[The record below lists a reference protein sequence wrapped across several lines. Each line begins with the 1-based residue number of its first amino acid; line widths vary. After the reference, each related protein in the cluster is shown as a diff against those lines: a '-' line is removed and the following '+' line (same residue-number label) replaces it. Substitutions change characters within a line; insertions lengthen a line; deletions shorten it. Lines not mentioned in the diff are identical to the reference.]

1 MYSLYNKCILSV
13 ASEKQHPNATIS
25 KLYECEYK
33 GGCIV
38 KTAVKKVLC
47 LWICTVLAVLQTP
60 WFAIPSAA
68 VQVSV
73 GDVNDDDQINVGDVA
88 RLYAHFQGQSLV
100 GQDAMTRADLDDSGW
115 LYPSYVQKL
124 YDKTRFF
131 TLQDII
137 AVVSQLPEN
146 TVHSDPVTVEG
157 KVVSVRE
164 SYNPEYKNISVML
177 QVDGTNEQLLCYRM
191 TGPRAEA
198 ICVEDSITVTGFL
211 RNYRGEVEFAAGC
224 QGTIKRRIGTAQ
236 DYNAYLEELNS
247 YLPLGVSPRTAL

>member
-1 MYSLYNKCILSV
+1 M
-13 ASEKQHPNATIS
+13 
-25 KLYECEYK
+25 
-33 GGCIV
+33 

-47 LWICTVLAVLQTP
+47 LLICTALAGFSAQ
-60 WFAIPSAA
+60 WFGVPSAA

-124 YDKTRFF
+124 YDKTRVF

-157 KVVSVRE
+157 KVVSVQE

>member
-1 MYSLYNKCILSV
+1 
-13 ASEKQHPNATIS
+13 
-25 KLYECEYK
+25 
-33 GGCIV
+33 
-38 KTAVKKVLC
+38 
-47 LWICTVLAVLQTP
+47 
-60 WFAIPSAA
+60 
-68 VQVSV
+68 
-73 GDVNDDDQINVGDVA
+73 VGDVA

-157 KVVSVRE
+157 TVVSVE
-164 SYNPEYKNISVML
+164 APYDPDYNNISVML
-177 QVDGTNEQLLCYRM
+177 RADGTNELLLCYRM

-198 ICVEDSITVTGFL
+198 ICVNDSITVTGFL
-211 RNYRGEVEFAAGC
+211 RNYCGEVQFAAGC
-224 QGTIKRRIGTAQ
+224 QGAVVRGISTVE

>member
-13 ASEKQHPNATIS
+13 ALEKQHPNTSIS
-25 KLYECEYK
+25 KLCECEYK

-47 LWICTVLAVLQTP
+47 LLICTVLAVLQAP

-124 YDKTRFF
+124 YDKTRVF

-224 QGTIKRRIGTAQ
+224 QGTIKRRIGTAP

>member
-1 MYSLYNKCILSV
+1 M
-13 ASEKQHPNATIS
+13 
-25 KLYECEYK
+25 
-33 GGCIV
+33 

-47 LWICTVLAVLQTP
+47 LLICTVLAVLQAP

-73 GDVNDDDQINVGDVA
+73 GDVNFDDQINVGDVA

-124 YDKTRFF
+124 YDKIRDFE
-131 TLQDII
+131 LQGLI
-137 AVVSQLPEN
+137 AFVSQLPDN
-146 TVHSDPVTVEG
+146 TVHSDPVTVQG
-157 KVVSVRE
+157 RVVSVE
-164 SYNPEYKNISVML
+164 APYDPDYNNISVML
-177 QVDGTNEQLLCYRM
+177 RADGTNEQLLCYRM

-198 ICVEDSITVTGFL
+198 ICVNDSITVTGFL
-211 RNYRGEVEFAAGC
+211 RNYCGEVQFAAGC
-224 QGTIKRRIGTAQ
+224 QGAVVRGISTVE

>member
-124 YDKTRFF
+124 YDKTRVF